1 MWQGLVELIIF
12 CQLINTIISS
22 PQSNSCVFDIDGYA
36 ICVCLSLSIYTY
48 SKKPTIACCL
58 LYFQSWWSVH
68 SPLKVLFTP
77 NMVSQII
84 NSMFIHPRNHGKGRY
99 LIWKEKLSKYI
110 YIYMS
115 WLLRVIENF
124 RLIFYEIYDRE
135 LYTYIGRYIV
145 VWSIDL
151 LQWFIGNEQELCY
164 GFSCAKWSE

>member
-99 LIWKEKLSKYI
+99 LISKEKLSKYI
-110 YIYMS
+110 YIYVLTPEGN
-115 WLLRVIENF
+115 WKLQINILRNLWQGTVYIHWP
-124 RLIFYEIYDRE
+124 
-135 LYTYIGRYIV
+135 LYC
-145 VWSIDL
+145 SL
-151 LQWFIGNEQELCY
+151 
-164 GFSCAKWSE
+164 K